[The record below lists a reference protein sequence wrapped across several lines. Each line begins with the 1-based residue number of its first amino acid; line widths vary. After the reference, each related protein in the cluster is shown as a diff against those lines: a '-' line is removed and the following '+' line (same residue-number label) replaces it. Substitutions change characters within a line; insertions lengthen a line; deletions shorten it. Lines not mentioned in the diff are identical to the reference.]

1 MLRTILLL
9 LSLCCL
15 LAVLPAQGRKGS
27 DFSAANK
34 AFDAG
39 VKLLLAGKPKR
50 AVKPFR
56 EAVELDTG
64 YVAARHFLGIS
75 HELIGNYS
83 AAADAYQRVLSADPY
98 FSRLL
103 YYKLGKVYYKMS
115 RPELALFYLERFA
128 ELQKENIGDFGRNGE
143 EEAAEERKVLA
154 RLDGEIKAARI
165 TQDSTQFINVTK
177 LYNLGFPVNTQ
188 QNDYFPF
195 FANNPHHFL
204 FTRQGQGKDED
215 LLIGRRKDADS
226 EWFTSRFGN
235 FNTLRPEGM
244 CSIVRDG
251 QRIYF
256 TSCKGDEVVVA
267 KGFRRT
273 GNCDLYAGWLVNG
286 KIKDIIPLPPYI
298 NSPVN
303 WETQAAISCDEQQ
316 LFFVSEREPSFG
328 MTDIFVCQR
337 QPDGSWGE
345 PQNLGDGVNTP
356 EAEEAPFLS
365 DDGQTLYFSSTGHYS
380 LGDEDIFASWWD
392 SSQGRF
398 TRALNLGPPVNG
410 PHRELGF
417 HLSAD
422 GKTGY
427 VASDRPGG
435 LGKLD
440 IYGFKLSD
448 RLSSRP
454 ITYVSGFVTDSLTGD
469 PIVDQVV
476 EVGNGKVY
484 RTNYEGRFFVCS
496 PAGEPLPVKVNNE
509 EYLPYARTF
518 AVPRWDNVSPYRID
532 LFLRREVVA
541 PPPPPPPPPPPVV
554 AEDTIQ
560 RRTRIKKR
568 NYTVLF
574 NFEDAS
580 LTPRAIEGLQL
591 FVGEVK
597 NRNIINISVTGFTD
611 STGDAEYN
619 LRLSQ
624 DRAKAVGVHLQT
636 AGVKANE
643 FNIVGAGE
651 LPGSSQ
657 RALNRKVEITV
668 TFREVVRIE
677 PPKGKRRN

>member
-1 MLRTILLL
+1 MLRATILTLL
-9 LSLCCL
+9 LSCL
-15 LAVLPAQGRKGS
+15 AATLPGQVRKGS
-27 DFSAANK
+27 NFAAANE
-34 AFDAG
+34 AFDDG

-50 AVKPFR
+50 AIKPFR
-56 EAVELDTG
+56 EAIEQDTG
-64 YVAARHFLGIS
+64 YIAAHHFLGLS
-75 HELIGNYS
+75 HELIGNFAS
-83 AAADAYQRVLSADPY
+83 AADAYQHVLNREPF

-115 RPELALFYLERFA
+115 RPQLALFYLNRFA
-128 ELQKENIGDFGRNGE
+128 ELQEVNIGEFGRNGE

-165 TQDSTQFINVTK
+165 TQDSSQFINVTK
-177 LYNLGFPVNTQ
+177 LFNLGFPINTQ

-195 FANNPHHFL
+195 FANDPNRFL
-204 FTRQGQGKDED
+204 FTRQGQGMDED
-215 LLIGRRKDADS
+215 LLIGRRKDEDS
-226 EWFTSRFGN
+226 EWFSSRFSN
-235 FNTLRPEGM
+235 INTLRPEGM
-244 CSIVRDG
+244 CSMVRDG

-256 TSCKGDEVVVA
+256 TSCKGDEVVVS

-286 KIKDIIPLPPYI
+286 KIRDVIPLPDYI
-298 NSPVN
+298 NSPVS

-328 MTDIFVCQR
+328 MTDIFVCYR

-345 PQNLGDGVNTP
+345 PVNLGDGVNTA

-365 DDGQTLYFSSTGHYS
+365 DDGQTLYFSSMGHYS

-398 TRALNLGPPVNG
+398 TQALNLGPPVNG

-427 VASDRPGG
+427 VSSDRPGG

-440 IYGFKLSD
+440 IYGFKLSE

-454 ITYVSGFVTDSLTGD
+454 ITYISGFVTDSLTGE
-469 PIVDQVV
+469 PVTDQVV
-476 EVGNGKVY
+476 AIAGKKVY
-484 RTNYEGRFFVCS
+484 RTNYEGRFFVCAPS
-496 PAGEPLPVKVNNE
+496 GEPLPINVGND
-509 EYLPYARTF
+509 EYLPYSRTF
-518 AVPRWDNVSPYRID
+518 AVPQWDNVTPYRID
-532 LFLRREVVA
+532 LFLQKETVA
-541 PPPPPPPPPPPVV
+541 PPPPPPPPPVV
-554 AEDTIQ
+554 EVDTIQ

-580 LTPRAIEGLQL
+580 LTPRAIDGLQL
-591 FVGEVK
+591 FVAEVK
-597 NRNIINISVTGFTD
+597 NRSIINISVTGFTD
-611 STGDAEYN
+611 STGDAEFN

-624 DRAKAVGVHLQT
+624 KRAKAVGVHLQT

-651 LPGSSQ
+651 LPGASQ

-668 TFREVVRIE
+668 TYREVV
-677 PPKGKRRN
+677 KVN

>member
-1 MLRTILLL
+1 MQPVPMLKTVFFVLL
-9 LSLCCL
+9 LSCL
-15 LAVLPAQGRKGS
+15 AAALPAQAGKGS
-27 DFSAANK
+27 NFAAANA
-34 AFDAG
+34 AFDEG
-39 VKLLLAGKPKR
+39 VQLLLAGKPKR
-50 AVKPFR
+50 AIKPFR
-56 EAVELDTG
+56 EAIKQDTG
-64 YVAARHFLGIS
+64 YIAAHRFLGLS
-75 HELIGNYS
+75 HELIGNFAS
-83 AAADAYQRVLSADPY
+83 AADAYQHVLTRDPY
-98 FSRLL
+98 YSRLL

-115 RPELALFYLERFA
+115 RPELALYYLERFE
-128 ELQKENIGDFGRNGE
+128 ELQETDIGDFGRNGE
-143 EEAAEERKVLA
+143 EEAAEERKVIA

-165 TQDSTQFINVTK
+165 TQDSSQFINVTK
-177 LYNLGFPVNTQ
+177 LFNMGFPVNTQ

-195 FANNPHHFL
+195 FANDPNRFL
-204 FTRQGQGKDED
+204 FTRQGQGQDED
-215 LLIGRRKDADS
+215 LLIGRRKDAES
-226 EWFTSRFGN
+226 EWFTSRFGS

-273 GNCDLYAGWLVNG
+273 GNCDLYAGWLVDG
-286 KIKDIIPLPPYI
+286 KIQDIIPLPNYI
-298 NSPVN
+298 NSPVS

-345 PQNLGDGVNTP
+345 PKNLGDGVNTP

-398 TRALNLGPPVNG
+398 TQALNLGPPVNG

-440 IYGFKLSD
+440 IYGFKLSE

-454 ITYVSGFVTDSLTGD
+454 ITYLSGFVTDSLTGE
-469 PIVDQVV
+469 PITDQVIN
-476 EVGNGKVY
+476 VGNQKVY
-484 RTNYEGRFFVCS
+484 RTNYQGRFFICAPS
-496 PAGEPLPVKVNNE
+496 GEPLAIKVGNE
-509 EYLPYARTF
+509 EYLPYSRIF
-518 AVPRWDNVSPYRID
+518 AVPQWDNITPYRID
-532 LFLRREVVA
+532 VFLKKDAVVQ
-541 PPPPPPPPPPPVV
+541 PPPPPPPPPVV
-554 AEDTIQ
+554 EVDTIQ

-591 FVGEVK
+591 FVAEVK
-597 NRNIINISVTGFTD
+597 DRNMINISVTGFTD
-611 STGDAEYN
+611 STGDAEFN

-624 DRAKAVGVHLQT
+624 DRAKAVGIHLQT

-651 LPGSSQ
+651 LPGASQ

-668 TFREVVRIE
+668 TYREVV
-677 PPKGKRRN
+677 KVN

>member
-1 MLRTILLL
+1 MLRTAL
-9 LSLCCL
+9 LSLLLCCL
-15 LAVLPAQGRKGS
+15 AASLPAQAQKG
-27 DFSAANK
+27 DNFAAANA
-34 AFDAG
+34 AFDEG
-39 VKLLLAGKPKR
+39 VQLLLNGKPKR
-50 AVKPFR
+50 AIKPFR
-56 EAVELDTG
+56 EAIKLDTG
-64 YVAARHFLGIS
+64 YIAAHRFLGLS
-75 HELIGNYS
+75 QELVGNFAS
-83 AAADAYQRVLSADPY
+83 AAEAYQHVLNRDST

-115 RPELALFYLERFA
+115 RPKLALYYLERFE
-128 ELQKENIGDFGRNGE
+128 ELQARNIGDFGRNGE
-143 EEAAEERKVLA
+143 EEAVEERKVLN

-165 TQDSTQFINVTK
+165 TQDSSQFINVTK
-177 LYNLGFPVNTQ
+177 LFNMGFPVNTQ

-195 FANNPHHFL
+195 FANDPNRFL
-204 FTRQGQGKDED
+204 FTRQGQGHDED
-215 LLIGRRKDADS
+215 LLIGRRKDADG
-226 EWFTSRFGN
+226 EWFTTRFGS

-256 TSCKGDEVVVA
+256 TICKGEEVVVA

-273 GNCDLYAGWLVNG
+273 GNCDLYAGWLVDG
-286 KIKDIIPLPPYI
+286 KIEDIIPLPDYI
-298 NSPVN
+298 NSPVS

-328 MTDIFVCQR
+328 MTDIFVCAR

-345 PQNLGDGVNTP
+345 PKNLGDGVNTP

-365 DDGQTLYFSSTGHYS
+365 DDGETLYFSSTGHYS

-392 SSQGRF
+392 NSQKRF
-398 TRALNLGPPVNG
+398 TQALNLGPPVNG

-440 IYGFKLSD
+440 IYGFKLSE

-454 ITYVSGFVTDSLTGD
+454 ITYLSGFVTDSLTGE

-476 EVGNGKVY
+476 SIGNGKVY
-484 RTNYEGRFFVCS
+484 RTNYEGRFFVCAPS
-496 PAGEPLPVKVNNE
+496 SEPLSIKVDNTD
-509 EYLPYARTF
+509 YLPYARTF
-518 AVPRWDNVSPYRID
+518 AVPPWANVAPYRID
-532 LFLRREVVA
+532 LFLNKEMVIPPPA
-541 PPPPPPPPPPPVV
+541 PPPLLEEEKEEEE
-554 AEDTIQ
+554 AEYAP
-560 RRTRIKKR
+560 RIKKVP
-568 NYTVLF
+568 YTVLF

-580 LTPRAIEGLQL
+580 LTARAIEGLQL
-591 FVGEVK
+591 FVGEIK
-597 NRNIINISVTGFTD
+597 GLNIVNIRVTGFTD
-611 STGDAEYN
+611 SSGDAEFN

-636 AGVKANE
+636 AGVKASE

-651 LPGSSQ
+651 LPGASQ

-668 TFREVVRIE
+668 VYRELVRI
-677 PPKGKRRN
+677 N

>member
-1 MLRTILLL
+1 MLRAAFLILLF
-9 LSLCCL
+9 SCL
-15 LAVLPAQGRKGS
+15 VAPLQAQVGKGS
-27 DFSAANK
+27 NFAAANA
-34 AFDAG
+34 AFDDG
-39 VKLLLAGKPKR
+39 VQFLLAGKPKR
-50 AVKPFR
+50 AIKPFR
-56 EAVELDTG
+56 EAIKQDTG
-64 YVAARHFLGIS
+64 YIAAHRFLGLS
-75 HELIGNYS
+75 HELIGNYAS
-83 AAADAYQRVLSADPY
+83 AADSYQHVLNRDPY

-115 RPELALFYLERFA
+115 RPELALFYLEQFG
-128 ELQKENIGDFGRNGE
+128 ELQKVNIGEFGRNGE
-143 EEAAEERKVLA
+143 EEAAEERKVIA
-154 RLDGEIKAARI
+154 RLDGEVKAARI
-165 TQDSTQFINVTK
+165 TQDSSQFINVTK
-177 LYNLGFPVNTQ
+177 LFNLGFPVNTQ

-195 FANNPHHFL
+195 FANDPNRFL
-204 FTRQGQGKDED
+204 FTRQGQGHDED
-215 LLIGRRKDADS
+215 LLIGRRKDAES
-226 EWFTSRFGN
+226 EWFTTRFGS

-251 QRIYF
+251 ERIYF

-273 GNCDLYAGWLVNG
+273 GNCDLYAGWLVDG
-286 KIKDIIPLPPYI
+286 KIRDVIPLPNYI

-328 MTDIFVCQR
+328 MTDIFVCYR
-337 QPDGSWGE
+337 QTDGSWGE
-345 PQNLGDGVNTP
+345 PQNLGDGVNTA

-392 SSQGRF
+392 SSQKRF
-398 TRALNLGPPVNG
+398 TQALNLGPPVNG

-427 VASDRPGG
+427 VSSDRPGG

-448 RLSSRP
+448 RLSSKP
-454 ITYVSGFVTDSLTGD
+454 ITYLSGFVTDSLTGE
-469 PIVDQVV
+469 PIIDQTII
-476 EVGNGKVY
+476 VGGKKVY
-484 RTNYEGRFFVCS
+484 RTNYEGRFFVCAAS
-496 PAGEPLPVKVNNE
+496 GEPLSISVGNDD
-509 EYLPYARTF
+509 YLPYSRTF
-518 AVPRWDNVSPYRID
+518 AVPQWDNITPYRID
-532 LFLRREVVA
+532 LFLKKEAVK
-541 PPPPPPPPPPPVV
+541 PPPPPPPPIVEV
-554 AEDTIQ
+554 DTIQ

-580 LTPRAIEGLQL
+580 LTARAIEGLQL

-597 NRNIINISVTGFTD
+597 DRNIINISVTGFTD
-611 STGDAEYN
+611 STGDAEFN

-624 DRAKAVGVHLQT
+624 DRAKAVGIHLQT

-651 LPGSSQ
+651 LPGASQ

-668 TFREVVRIE
+668 MYREIVKV
-677 PPKGKRRN
+677 N

>member
-1 MLRTILLL
+1 MLRIVSLLL
-9 LSLCCL
+9 LLCCL
-15 LAVLPAQGRKGS
+15 VTDLPAQNQKGS
-27 DFSAANK
+27 NFAAANA

-39 VKLLLAGKPKR
+39 VQLLLAGKPKR
-50 AVKPFR
+50 AIKPFR
-56 EAVELDTG
+56 EAIKQDSG
-64 YVAARHFLGIS
+64 YISAHRFLGLS
-75 HELIGNYS
+75 HDLVGNFTL
-83 AAADAYQRVLSADPY
+83 AADAYQYVLNRDSS

-115 RPELALFYLERFA
+115 RPELALYYLECFQK
-128 ELQKENIGDFGRNGE
+128 LQERDIGEFGLNGE

-165 TQDSTQFINVTK
+165 TQDSSQFINVTT
-177 LYNLGFPVNTQ
+177 LFNMGFPVNTQ

-195 FANNPHHFL
+195 FANDPNHFL
-204 FTRQGQGKDED
+204 FTRQGQGQDED
-215 LLIGRRKDADS
+215 LLIGRRKNAES
-226 EWFTSRFGN
+226 EWSTTRFGS

-256 TSCKGDEVVVA
+256 TICKGEEVVVA

-273 GNCDLYAGWLVNG
+273 GNCDLYAGWLVDG
-286 KIKDIIPLPPYI
+286 KIDDIIPLPNYI
-298 NSPVN
+298 NSPVS

-328 MTDIFVCQR
+328 MTDVFVCDR
-337 QPDGSWGE
+337 QPDGSWSE
-345 PQNLGDGVNTP
+345 PRNLGDGVNTP

-392 SSQGRF
+392 NSQGRF
-398 TRALNLGPPVNG
+398 TQAINLGPPVNG

-454 ITYVSGFVTDSLTGD
+454 ITYLSGFVTDSLSGE
-469 PIVDQVV
+469 PIVGQVV
-476 EVGNGKVY
+476 SVGNGKVY
-484 RTNYEGRFFVCS
+484 RTNYQGRFFVCA
-496 PAGEPLPVKVNNE
+496 PASEPLPVKVDNV

-518 AVPRWDNVSPYRID
+518 AVPQRDNVTPYRID
-532 LFLRREVVA
+532 LFLSKEKVI
-541 PPPPPPPPPPPVV
+541 PPPSPPVV
-554 AEDTIQ
+554 EVEIPEYG
-560 RRTRIKKR
+560 TRIKKR

-580 LTPRAIEGLQL
+580 LTARAIEGLRI
-591 FVGEVK
+591 FVDEVK
-597 NRNIINISVTGFTD
+597 NRSVVNINVTGFTD
-611 STGDAEYN
+611 STGDAEFN

-624 DRAKAVGVHLQT
+624 DRARAVGVHLQT
-636 AGVKANE
+636 AGVKATE

-651 LPGSSQ
+651 LPGASQ
-657 RALNRKVEITV
+657 RALNRKVEVTV
-668 TFREVVRIE
+668 TYREVV
-677 PPKGKRRN
+677 KVN

>member
-1 MLRTILLL
+1 MLRIIFFVV
-9 LSLCCL
+9 SFFCFA
-15 LAVLPAQGRKGS
+15 AVLPAQGGKGAN
-27 DFSAANK
+27 FAAANA
-34 AFDAG
+34 AFDDG
-39 VKLLLAGKPKR
+39 VQYLLAGKPKR

-56 EAVELDTG
+56 EAIKLDTG
-64 YVAARHFLGIS
+64 HIAAYRFLGLS
-75 HELIGNYS
+75 QELIGNYS
-83 AAADAYQRVLSADPY
+83 SAVDAYQHVINHDPF

-103 YYKLGKVYYKMS
+103 YYKLGRVYYKMS
-115 RPELALFYLERFA
+115 RPQLALHFLERFQ
-128 ELQKENIGDFGRNGE
+128 ELQELNIGDFGRNGE

-165 TQDSTQFINVTK
+165 TQDSSQFINVTK

-195 FANNPHHFL
+195 FANDPNRFL
-204 FTRQGQGKDED
+204 FTRQGQGHDED
-215 LLIGRRKDADS
+215 LLIGRRKDAES
-226 EWFTSRFGN
+226 EWFTSRFGS

-273 GNCDLYAGWLVNG
+273 GNCDLYAGWLVDG
-286 KIKDIIPLPPYI
+286 KIQEIIPLPDYI
-298 NSPVN
+298 NGADS

-328 MTDIFVCQR
+328 MTDIFVCDR
-337 QPDGSWGE
+337 LPDGSWSE
-345 PQNLGDGVNTP
+345 PRNLGDGINTP

-392 SSQGRF
+392 SSQERF
-398 TRALNLGPPVNG
+398 TQALNLGPPVNG

-427 VASDRPGG
+427 VSSDRPGG

-440 IYGFKLSD
+440 IYGFKLSE
-448 RLSSRP
+448 RLSSSP
-454 ITYVSGFVTDSLTGD
+454 ITYLSGFVTDSLTGV

-476 EVGNGKVY
+476 RVGTGKVY
-484 RTNYEGRFFVCS
+484 RTNYEGRFFICALS
-496 PAGEPLPVKVNNE
+496 GEPLPVRVENE
-509 EYLPYARTF
+509 EYLPYSRTF
-518 AVPRWDNVSPYRID
+518 AVPRWENISPYRID
-532 LFLRREVVA
+532 IFLAQEKA
-541 PPPPPPPPPPPVV
+541 PEPPPPLPLVVEADTAWVSPP
-554 AEDTIQ
+554 A
-560 RRTRIKKR
+560 RTRIKKR

-597 NRNIINISVTGFTD
+597 GRNIVNISVTGFTD
-611 STGDAEYN
+611 STGDAEFN

-624 DRAKAVGVHLQT
+624 DRAKAVGIHLQT
-636 AGVKANE
+636 AGVKADE

-651 LPGSSQ
+651 LPGASQ

-668 TFREVVRIE
+668 TYREVVEID
-677 PPKGKRRN
+677 

>member
-1 MLRTILLL
+1 MFRTALSIILL
-9 LSLCCL
+9 CG
-15 LAVLPAQGRKGS
+15 LAVVLPARAQKGS
-27 DFSAANK
+27 NFAAANV
-34 AFDAG
+34 AFDEG
-39 VKLLLAGKPKR
+39 VQLLLAGKPKR
-50 AVKPFR
+50 AIKPFN
-56 EAVELDTG
+56 EAIKQDTG
-64 YVAARHFLGIS
+64 YIAAYRFLGLS
-75 HELIGNYS
+75 YDLLGNYS
-83 AAADAYQRVLSADPY
+83 AAADAYLHVVNRDST

-103 YYKLGKVYYKMS
+103 YYQLGRVYYKMS
-115 RPELALFYLERFA
+115 RPELALHYLEQFQ
-128 ELQKENIGDFGRNGE
+128 ELQKRDIGDFGRNGE
-143 EEAAEERKVLA
+143 EEAAEERKVLS

-165 TQDSTQFINVTK
+165 TQDSSQFINVTK
-177 LYNLGFPVNTQ
+177 LFNLGFPVNTQ

-195 FANNPHHFL
+195 FANDPNRFL
-204 FTRQGQGKDED
+204 FTRQGQGQDED
-215 LLIGRRKDADS
+215 LLIGRRKDAES
-226 EWFTSRFGN
+226 EWFTSRFGS

-273 GNCDLYAGWLVNG
+273 GNCDLYAGWLVDG
-286 KIKDIIPLPPYI
+286 KIQDIIPLPDYI
-298 NSPVN
+298 NSPES

-328 MTDIFVCQR
+328 MTDIFVCDR
-337 QPDGSWGE
+337 LPDGSWSE
-345 PQNLGDGVNTP
+345 PRNLGDGVNTP

-392 SSQGRF
+392 NSQGRF

-440 IYGFKLSD
+440 IYGFKLSE

-454 ITYVSGFVTDSLTGD
+454 ITYVSGFVTDSLTGE

-476 EVGNGKVY
+476 KVGNGKVY
-484 RTNYEGRFFVCS
+484 RTNYEGRFFVCAPS
-496 PAGEPLPVKVNNE
+496 GEPLPVGVE
-509 EYLPYARTF
+509 HPDYLPYARTF
-518 AVPRWDNVSPYRID
+518 AVPRWDNVAPYRID
-532 LFLRREVVA
+532 LFLSKDKVVA
-541 PPPPPPPPPPPVV
+541 PPPPPPPPPP
-554 AEDTIQ
+554 AMEEADIDTIQ

-580 LTPRAIEGLQL
+580 LTPRAIEGLQI
-591 FVGEVK
+591 FVNEVK
-597 NRNIINISVTGFTD
+597 GRNIVNISVTGFTD
-611 STGDAEYN
+611 STGDAEFN

-624 DRAKAVGVHLQT
+624 ERAKAVGIHLQT
-636 AGVKANE
+636 AGVKANG

-651 LPGSSQ
+651 LPGASQ

-668 TFREVVRIE
+668 TYREIVKI
-677 PPKGKRRN
+677 N

>member
-1 MLRTILLL
+1 MLRFSVLILLFCSFSIAL
-9 LSLCCL
+9 Q
-15 LAVLPAQGRKGS
+15 AQIRKGS
-27 DFSAANK
+27 NFDAANA
-34 AFDAG
+34 AFDDG
-39 VKLLLAGKPKR
+39 VNFLLDGKPKR
-50 AVKPFR
+50 AIKPFK
-56 EAVELDTG
+56 EAIKQDTS
-64 YVAARHFLGIS
+64 YIAAYHFLGMS
-75 HELIGNYS
+75 QDLIGNFS
-83 AAADAYQRVLSADPY
+83 AAADAYQHVLNRDPY

-115 RPELALFYLERFA
+115 RPQLALFYLQKFE
-128 ELQKENIGDFGRNGE
+128 ELQKMNIGSFGRNGE
-143 EEAAEERKVLA
+143 EEAAEERRVLA
-154 RLDGEIKAARI
+154 RLAGEIQAARI
-165 TQDSTQFINVTK
+165 TQDSSQFINVTK
-177 LYNLGFPVNTQ
+177 LFNLGFPVNTQ

-195 FANNPHHFL
+195 FANDPNQFL
-204 FTRQGQGKDED
+204 FTRQGQGQDED
-215 LLIGRRKDADS
+215 LLIGRRKDAES
-226 EWFTSRFGN
+226 EWFTSRFGS

-256 TSCKGDEVVVA
+256 TSCKGEEIVVA

-273 GNCDLYAGWLVNG
+273 GNCDLFAGWLVDG
-286 KIKDIIPLPPYI
+286 KIQDIIPLPDYI
-298 NSPVN
+298 NSPVS
-303 WETQAAISCDEQQ
+303 WETQAAISCDEQK
-316 LFFVSEREPSFG
+316 LFFVSEREPSLG
-328 MTDIFVCQR
+328 MTDIFVCER

-345 PQNLGDGVNTP
+345 PKNLGDGVNTP
-356 EAEEAPFLS
+356 QAEEAPFLS

-398 TRALNLGPPVNG
+398 TQALNLGPPVNG

-454 ITYVSGFVTDSLTGD
+454 ITYLSGFVTDSLTGE

-476 EVGNGKVY
+476 TLRNGKVY
-484 RTNYEGRFFVCS
+484 RTNYQGRFFVCAS
-496 PAGEPLPVKVNNE
+496 SGEPMAIAVNNE

-518 AVPRWDNVSPYRID
+518 AVPQWDNVEPYRID
-532 LFLRREVVA
+532 VFLKKEAVA
-541 PPPPPPPPPPPVV
+541 PPPPPPPPVV
-554 AEDTIQ
+554 QEDTIQ
-560 RRTRIKKR
+560 YETQIKKTY
-568 NYTVLF
+568 YTVLF

-591 FVGEVK
+591 FIKELK
-597 NRNIINISVTGFTD
+597 NRHIVNISVTGFTD
-611 STGDAEYN
+611 STGDAEFN

-624 DRAKAVGVHLQT
+624 ERAKAVGIHLQT
-636 AGVKANE
+636 AGIKANE

-651 LPGSSQ
+651 LPGASQ
-657 RALNRKVEITV
+657 RALNRKVEV
-668 TFREVVRIE
+668 TMTYRNIVR
-677 PPKGKRRN
+677 KN